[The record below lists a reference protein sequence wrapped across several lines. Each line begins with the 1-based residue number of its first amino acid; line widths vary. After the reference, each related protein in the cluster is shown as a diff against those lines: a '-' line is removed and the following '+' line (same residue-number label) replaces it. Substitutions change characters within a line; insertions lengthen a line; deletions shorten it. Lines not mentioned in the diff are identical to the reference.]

1 MANKGLPVSS
11 VVSVD
16 VVMAPKAAAERDFGI
31 ALILG
36 ASNTIDA
43 YERLRLYY
51 DIDTVASDFGTEAPE
66 YKMAVA
72 YFSAEPSA
80 AQCYIGRWV
89 KTATSGLLKG
99 RILGTAEQNIAAFK
113 AINEGS
119 FKVTVDSV
127 EKSVMAI
134 NLSAVT
140 NLNGVATIIDSALDT
155 AASCVWDGS
164 RFVIRSKTTGVEST
178 VTGVTKTALSSL
190 MGLDADTVAVGGMV
204 AESLLNAVSEL
215 ADMSSDWYGLLVA
228 EEADDDDILETA
240 DFISATSTSRIA
252 GFTVKKTTVLDAQVE
267 NDLASRLKAKGNNR
281 AFVQYSSASM
291 AAAAAAFGR
300 AFAVNFDGQNTT
312 ITLKFKQEPGIEPE
326 VLTATQAKVLKDK
339 NCNVFAQYSND
350 TAILQEG
357 VMSGGWYF
365 DERHGLDWL
374 QNDVQ
379 TAVWNLLYT
388 STSKI
393 PQTDAGIARI
403 VTTIESRLEQAV
415 TNGLVAPGVWNGDS
429 FGALQSGDTLTKGY
443 YVYAPPVATQSQADR
458 EARNSTVIQVA
469 IKLAGAVHATDIIIN
484 VNR

>member
-31 ALILG
+31 SLILG

-119 FKVTVDSV
+119 FKVTVDGV

-134 NLSAVT
+134 NLSSVP
-140 NLNGVATIIDSALDT
+140 NLNGVATAINSALDT
-155 AASCVWDGS
+155 AASCVWDGT
-164 RFVIRSKTTGVEST
+164 RFVIRSKTTGTEST

-228 EEADDDDILETA
+228 EEAIFLKRP
-240 DFISATSTSRIA
+240 TSSVRRRLPGLQA
-252 GFTVKKTTVLDAQVE
+252 LPSKK
-267 NDLASRLKAKGNNR
+267 RPFWMHR
-281 AFVQYSSASM
+281 
-291 AAAAAAFGR
+291 
-300 AFAVNFDGQNTT
+300 
-312 ITLKFKQEPGIEPE
+312 
-326 VLTATQAKVLKDK
+326 
-339 NCNVFAQYSND
+339 
-350 TAILQEG
+350 
-357 VMSGGWYF
+357 
-365 DERHGLDWL
+365 
-374 QNDVQ
+374 
-379 TAVWNLLYT
+379 
-388 STSKI
+388 
-393 PQTDAGIARI
+393 
-403 VTTIESRLEQAV
+403 
-415 TNGLVAPGVWNGDS
+415 
-429 FGALQSGDTLTKGY
+429 
-443 YVYAPPVATQSQADR
+443 
-458 EARNSTVIQVA
+458 
-469 IKLAGAVHATDIIIN
+469 
-484 VNR
+484 